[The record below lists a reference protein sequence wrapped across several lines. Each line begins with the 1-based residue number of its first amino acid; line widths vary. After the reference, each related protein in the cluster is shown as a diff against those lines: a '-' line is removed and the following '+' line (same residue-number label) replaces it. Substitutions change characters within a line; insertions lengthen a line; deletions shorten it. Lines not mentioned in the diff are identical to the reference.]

1 VVDIWKKQFATN
13 SPPDNSNSITASAPP
28 TLTSQQQ
35 IKSTALSGWTTS
47 LAVGD
52 ELLFNIDSVTAVTQ
66 FTLSLTVT
74 QTLTLA

>member
-1 VVDIWKKQFATN
+1 
-13 SPPDNSNSITASAPP
+13 
-28 TLTSQQQ
+28 
-35 IKSTALSGWTTS
+35 